1 MDQKPT
7 NHHFKCNW
15 PECNKTLKSK
25 QSFIRHCRLH
35 TGDRPHACSLCPERF
50 SRKYEL
56 IDHIC
61 SHTGKWPLQCQDC
74 GQGFSQSWRLASHKQ
89 KHKNKNH
96 TKRKGNLKQSDTS
109 PSASKQDE
117 NFPSTIQYSSTVLLS
132 NDTVQKADRNGKAH
146 CATPCTDTQQQNPNG
161 HILQYFGLEHETSA
175 DRPPESGEHT
185 VNQRH
190 TETQFVDQRGA
201 GQYQNNAA
209 HGWNPYVTGT
219 SALDVVSPSTHHQSF
234 MISLP
239 GDIIFTSQVAA
250 ANGPFHFTP
259 SYADTDSQTHDH
271 GARIPDDFHLAH
283 DTPIAM
289 PPSHHYEH
297 TISEQRIDAQPVY
310 EAVAMPYQV
319 GYAAEDRNHDISMVP
334 RSVPTDNGVPQVAL
348 PSSEVSYF
356 SPVTPASIQS
366 SPGSSSATWVP
377 IQTPQGV
384 FDPYQ
389 MGTQPTDAAV
399 ESQPALLQHQQPI
412 QQYTA
417 KSLLPVV
424 SQTQHMPTASED
436 CDTLETMKHML
447 VTNLGAPIQYSTD
460 GEMSAYEDGL
470 LYGSTAIPNIDL
482 SILDGGMVGDRM
494 DCFADVLR

>member
-1 MDQKPT
+1 MPGL
-7 NHHFKCNW
+7 W
-15 PECNKTLKSK
+15 
-25 QSFIRHCRLH
+25 
-35 TGDRPHACSLCPERF
+35 
-50 SRKYEL
+50 SRVL
-56 IDHIC
+56 
-61 SHTGKWPLQCQDC
+61 S
-74 GQGFSQSWRLASHKQ
+74 
-89 KHKNKNH
+89 
-96 TKRKGNLKQSDTS
+96 
-109 PSASKQDE
+109 
-117 NFPSTIQYSSTVLLS
+117 VLLS
-132 NDTVQKADRNGKAH
+132 NDTVQEADRNGDTH
-146 CATPCTDTQQQNPNG
+146 CATPCTDTQQQDPNG
-161 HILQYFGLEHETSA
+161 HIVQYFGLEHEASA
-175 DRPPESGEHT
+175 DRPLESGEHT

-190 TETQFVDQRGA
+190 TETQFVDQGDAR
-201 GQYQNNAA
+201 QYQNNAA

-219 SALDVVSPSTHHQSF
+219 SALDVVSPSSLQHSSVTSSPYTMDFTGQDAASDDALHPAPSCPDQSCRTADGYTNNGQLATMSTSVPDHMHQDSLYSHQQVTQPRYTTAQPQADVVQYQQPQLEDHCRPSSDPNPKYVNVGPSASDDSMSPSTHHQSS
-234 MISLP
+234 MIFLP
-239 GDIIFTSQVAA
+239 GDIISTSQVAA
-250 ANGPFHFTP
+250 ANGPFHFTA
-259 SYADTDSQTHDH
+259 SYADTDSQTHDY

-297 TISEQRIDAQPVY
+297 TISEQHIHAQPVY

-334 RSVPTDNGVPQVAL
+334 CSVPTDNGVPQVAL

-366 SPGSSSATWVP
+366 SPGSSSAPWVP

-470 LYGSTAIPNIDL
+470 FYGSTAIPNIDL
-482 SILDGGMVGDRM
+482 SILDGGMEVR
-494 DCFADVLR
+494 F